1 MITAKD
7 DFNSKQKGF
16 LIGVDD
22 YVVKPIDVEEMILR
36 VKALLRRSKIVQDR
50 KQVIGNTVLDYDA
63 LTVTRGEKSIVLP
76 KNKYEVIY
84 ADKSL

>member
-22 YVVKPIDVEEMILR
+22 YMVKPIDVEEVILR

-63 LTVTRGEKSIVLP
+63 LTVTRGEK
-76 KNKYEVIY
+76 KY
-84 ADKSL
+84 SFT